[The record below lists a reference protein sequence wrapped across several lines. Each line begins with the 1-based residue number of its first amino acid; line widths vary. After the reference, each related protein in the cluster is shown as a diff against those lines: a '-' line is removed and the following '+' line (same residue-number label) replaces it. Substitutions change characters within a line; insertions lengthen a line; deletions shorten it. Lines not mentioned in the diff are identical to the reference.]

1 MRARRVCPR
10 ASRIACEPLAGAVE
24 GNRGLPVG
32 DLGSCRPSPWT
43 SRAAYRGESLMR
55 FLHTIIV
62 VAISI
67 GAAALAAV
75 IGNDYY
81 LRIAFMMCVYY
92 LCAAGMNVLVGYAG
106 QKSLG
111 QAGLYAAGAY
121 GAALLSTSLDLN
133 AWVALAAA
141 AVIAGLCGVLIAWP
155 SLRVRGPYLA
165 MVTLAFGI
173 VVEKLVSEWTEVFG
187 GAQGI
192 YGIKS
197 LAIFGTPF
205 GMLQWVWFV
214 IALGVV
220 THLLLRNLLSG
231 RFGRAFLSLQADEIA
246 AESVGVSVYKYKI
259 LAFVIAAV
267 TCGLAGAIVAQQNQ
281 YLNSDFISF
290 NLSIFILLLVLFG
303 GSGNQY
309 GPLVGAILLTL
320 IDAQLAKWPSIQHF
334 VYGTLLLFS
343 LYLMPNGV
351 AGLIKQ
357 LLGSR
362 GYTPS
367 VRSKSKSVVAA
378 NFETVSDS
386 RHPLLDVDTVS
397 KHFGGVRPAQDV
409 SFRLQ
414 WGHVHALIGPNGAG
428 KSTMINMITG
438 VLTPTAGRITFV
450 GQNIGGAE
458 SHVICRL
465 GIGRTF
471 QNLRLFAGLSVLENV
486 LLGQHCRMKNGF
498 WASLFALPSSIR
510 EEAAAQERAWA
521 ILDVVGLADLAMSAA
536 GSLPYGLQRRVE
548 LARALATEPKLLLL
562 DEPAAG
568 LNPQETAELGKLI
581 VKISKLGITI
591 LMVEHHMDLVMSISD
606 HVVVLD
612 YGIKIAEGTPSIIQA
627 DKRVNEAYLGAEA
640 A

>member
-1 MRARRVCPR
+1 MRAPHLLMV
-10 ASRIACEPLAGAVE
+10 AAIAG
-24 GNRGLPVG
+24 
-32 DLGSCRPSPWT
+32 
-43 SRAAYRGESLMR
+43 
-55 FLHTIIV
+55 
-62 VAISI
+62 
-67 GAAALAAV
+67 GAALLALL
-75 IGNDYY
+75 IDNDYY
-81 LRIAFMMCVYY
+81 LRILFMMGVYY

-111 QAGLYAAGAY
+111 QAGLDLNPWLALGAAAIAAGA
-121 GAALLSTSLDLN
+121 
-133 AWVALAAA
+133 
-141 AVIAGLCGVLIAWP
+141 CGVLIAWP

-187 GAQGI
+187 GADGI

-220 THLLLRNLLSG
+220 IHLLLRNLLSG

-267 TCGLAGAIVAQQNQ
+267 TCGVAGAIVAQQNQ

-303 GSGNQY
+303 GAGNQY

-334 VYGTLLLFS
+334 VYGALLLFS

-362 GYTPS
+362 GHTPS

-510 EEAAAQERAWA
+510 EEATAQERAWA
-521 ILDVVGLADLAMSAA
+521 ILDVVGLADLAMSPA

-627 DKRVNEAYLGAEA
+627 DKRVIEAYLGAEA